1 MKINM
6 KEVDGKVVV
15 TLDGEMD
22 TTAAVEVEKVLSP
35 LYSEQDKDIILDWSG
50 GGGTKDVENN
60 AFTTNQYATNYWD
73 IHDLST
79 DVYDKLEM
87 VFAQAVNYDNST
99 AFDAHL
105 SNTVPWVGSTP
116 SGSSHL

>member
-35 LYSEQDKDIILDWSG
+35 LYSGKW
-50 GGGTKDVENN
+50 T
-60 AFTTNQYATNYWD
+60 
-73 IHDLST
+73 
-79 DVYDKLEM
+79 
-87 VFAQAVNYDNST
+87 
-99 AFDAHL
+99 
-105 SNTVPWVGSTP
+105 
-116 SGSSHL
+116 